1 MLSPR
6 RRCEHVVAAAP
17 PRPRTIHV
25 VAATPR
31 RPKHRYLASPEARR
45 VGGLRGE
52 SLVCYLMRDAPVAAA
67 AVCFHRVRASGD
79 VRTGDCNALN
89 AAKREYL
96 PANRSR
102 AAACGPGRRLLL
114 PVASSRRRLA
124 AASSPRRLAANS
136 SRRLADA
143 GRALDAG
150 TLLGGSRRL
159 SPVAPFRREAWV
171 YMASRCSDLLR
182 ALASAR
188 TLREVAATRADVVVM
203 LWGAL
208 GDAFEAVAA
217 EAAPAT
223 RELAVRLVKTT
234 APLEPGDAM
243 HPTTRQALEASKKY
257 WSLVKLRVFGLSAY
271 DRCVFVDGDV
281 FFTANMDD
289 WFDLPSCSHSTGG
302 GPEAGR

>member
-136 SRRLADA
+136 
-143 GRALDAG
+143 
-150 TLLGGSRRL
+150 SRRL